1 MDIFINTDKSPAQLQ
16 GKATGSPLSSF
27 RVKRGASVPLS
38 VTILGS
44 DSASGLRMG
53 IKAKGNYEGD
63 LLILAEA
70 DSGTPTEYG
79 MRFDLNLVAS
89 SVALNDVLD
98 VGEGSATAPATIAA
112 MTELTPIL
120 ECIQNGA
127 SVGAIMGI
135 FLWREVKRTEP
146 RQTKATT
153 RKHPLNRT
161 KRHLACHGV
170 ARAR

>member
-79 MRFDLNLVAS
+79 MRFDFTPYHPR
-89 SVALNDVLD
+89 LD
-98 VGEGSATAPATIAA
+98 EPNGS
-112 MTELTPIL
+112 LHH
-120 ECIQNGA
+120 
-127 SVGAIMGI
+127 
-135 FLWREVKRTEP
+135 EP
-146 RQTKATT
+146 KST
-153 RKHPLNRT
+153 L
-161 KRHLACHGV
+161 
-170 ARAR
+170 